1 MDWLRLRGL
10 KKIKDK
16 KMKKES
22 RTTMLL
28 VIVFLGLSYGVTLFQ
43 SWFQNWKK
51 EDAKKQ
57 EVQAIYKSIQID
69 KAEVLKLEKSIEKS
83 DENSSN
89 IAYMKIVIKYY
100 KREIEEYYL
109 KLKRFEK

>member
-1 MDWLRLRGL
+1 
-10 KKIKDK
+10 
-16 KMKKES
+16 MKKET
-22 RTTMLL
+22 RTTILL

-69 KAEVLKLEKSIEKS
+69 KAEVEKLKKSIKEI
-83 DENSSN
+83 DRNSS
-89 IAYMKIVIKYY
+89 IAYMKIVIEYY
-100 KREIEEYYL
+100 NREIEAYYL
-109 KLKRFEK
+109 ELKMLEK